1 MGEDSLDT
9 LFDGLF
15 DESVIV
21 TAAPLDA
28 TAAALH
34 EEEALLVE
42 RAASGRRR
50 EFATGRRLS
59 RRLLARLGE
68 PTGPLL
74 RDEDRVPLWPDG
86 VVASISHCRDLCVVA
101 MGRADRYR
109 GIGVDVEPDEPV
121 SEDIERR
128 ICTAAERGWIASR
141 AASGLAPGR
150 AGKLVFSA
158 KEAVYKAFYPSVR
171 EFWGFQ
177 DVELALD
184 PESERFVAALPP
196 GAGLDRVGGRIGLR
210 SRWLIAAV
218 VVPR

>member
-1 MGEDSLDT
+1 MGEDSLDS
-9 LFDGLF
+9 LLDGFFDG
-15 DESVIV
+15 SVAV
-21 TAAPLDA
+21 AAAPLDA
-28 TAAALH
+28 TPAALLGD
-34 EEEALLVE
+34 EARLVE
-42 RAASGRRR
+42 RAASSRRL

-59 RRLLARLGE
+59 RMLLERLGE
-68 PTGPLL
+68 PAGPLL
-74 RDEDRVPLWPDG
+74 RDDDRVPLWPTG
-86 VVASISHCRDLCVVA
+86 VVASISHCDDLCVVA

-109 GIGVDVEPDEPV
+109 GIGIDVEPDEPI
-121 SEDIERR
+121 SEEIERR
-128 ICTAAERGWIASR
+128 ICTASERTWIAARS
-141 AASGLAPGR
+141 AAGYAPGR
-150 AGKLVFSA
+150 ARKLVFGA